1 MQIES
6 GYSSWE
12 AIFDNCNPNKQKY
25 RYELM
30 PSTRFRPCERLVRNY
45 LAESKIRSRR
55 LALEQ
60 LLEFKEKLGLYPNEY
75 SFYEKDIKR
84 AMQAAFEQ
92 EIMHTQYR
100 VQNKRLDFYFS
111 EQKLGVEIDSIKS
124 NHSMKSKCLK
134 WC

>member
-1 MQIES
+1 
-6 GYSSWE
+6 
-12 AIFDNCNPNKQKY
+12 
-25 RYELM
+25 M